1 MKEIRILHLF
11 PKRLSLYGEYGNVA
25 VLARTLEEQG
35 HNVEV
40 LSYEEGELSFENV
53 NMVYVGTGTEEALWE
68 ANRILQPHKE
78 LIKTALSGGA
88 SFLATGNA
96 MALFGSELTFDGEKA
111 NGLDVFSYKTEMSS
125 KKRYLAD
132 ALGKDPEGNIY
143 VGFINTGCVYTGT
156 DKPVMELLLGKNLGN
171 DKANPAEGYKE
182 GAFFGTQLIGPVLT
196 KNPHLLSA
204 FVKTLTGEECT
215 PNPDSNLQKAYEIAK
230 QELLNRLNG

>member
-25 VLARTLEEQG
+25 VLAGTLETLGNQ
-35 HNVEV
+35 VEIFN
-40 LSYEEGELSFENV
+40 YEEGELSLGNV
-53 NMVYVGTGTEEALWE
+53 DMIYVGAGTEESLWE
-68 ANRILQPHKE
+68 ANRLLQPHKE
-78 LIKTALSGGA
+78 AVKKAITDGV

-96 MALFGSELTFDGEKA
+96 MALFGKELTFDGETA
-111 NGLDVFSYKTEMSS
+111 PCVEAFSYKAEMSS

-156 DKPVMELLLGKNLGN
+156 DKPVMELLLGTKLGN
-171 DKANPAEGYKE
+171 DKATPAEGYKE
-182 GAFFGTQLIGPVLT
+182 GSFFGTQLIGPVLT
-196 KNPHLLSA
+196 KNPHLLST
-204 FVKTLTGEECT
+204 FVKTLTGEEYA
-215 PNPDSNLQKAYEIAK
+215 PDPESNLQKAYEIAK

>member
-25 VLARTLEEQG
+25 VLARTLETLG
-35 HNVEV
+35 NKVEV

-53 NMVYVGTGTEEALWE
+53 DMVYVGAGTEEAVWE
-68 ANRILQPHKE
+68 ANRILQPHKATVQKA
-78 LIKTALSGGA
+78 ISGGI

-96 MALFGSELTFDGEKA
+96 MALFGGELTLDGEKTVA
-111 NGLDVFSYKTEMSS
+111 LEAFSYNTEMTS

-132 ALGKDPEGNIY
+132 AMGKDPDGNLY

-156 DKPVMELLLGKNLGN
+156 DRPVMELLLGKKLGN
-171 DKANPAEGYKE
+171 DKANPAEGYQN
-182 GAFFGTQLIGPVLT
+182 GSFFGTQMIGPVLT

-204 FVKTLTGEECT
+204 FVKTLTGEEYI
-215 PNPDSNLQKAYEIAK
+215 PDPDSNLQKAYEIAK

>member
-25 VLARTLEEQG
+25 VLARTLETLG
-35 HNVEV
+35 NKVEV

-53 NMVYVGTGTEEALWE
+53 DMVYVGAGTEEAVWE
-68 ANRILQPHKE
+68 ANRILQPHKATVQKA
-78 LIKTALSGGA
+78 ISDGI

-96 MALFGSELTFDGEKA
+96 MALFGGELTLDGEKTVA
-111 NGLDVFSYKTEMSS
+111 LEAFSYNTEMTS

-132 ALGKDPEGNIY
+132 AMGKDPDGNLY

-156 DKPVMELLLGKNLGN
+156 DRPVMELLLGKKLGN
-171 DKANPAEGYKE
+171 DKANPAEGYQNSS
-182 GAFFGTQLIGPVLT
+182 FFGTQMIGPVLT

-204 FVKTLTGEECT
+204 FVKTLTGEEYI
-215 PNPDSNLQKAYEIAK
+215 PDPDSNLQKAYEIAK

>member
-25 VLARTLEEQG
+25 VLARTLETLG
-35 HNVEV
+35 NKVEV

-53 NMVYVGTGTEEALWE
+53 DMVYVGAGTEEAVWE
-68 ANRILQPHKE
+68 ANRILQPHKATVQKA
-78 LIKTALSGGA
+78 ISDGI

-96 MALFGSELTFDGEKA
+96 MALFGGELTLDGEKTVA
-111 NGLDVFSYKTEMSS
+111 LEAFSYNTEMTS

-132 ALGKDPEGNIY
+132 AMGKDPDGNLY

-156 DKPVMELLLGKNLGN
+156 DRPVMELLLGKKLGN
-171 DKANPAEGYKE
+171 DKANPAEGYQN
-182 GAFFGTQLIGPVLT
+182 GSFFGTQMIGPVLT

-204 FVKTLTGEECT
+204 FVKTLTGEEYI
-215 PNPDSNLQKAYEIAK
+215 PDPDSNLQKAYEIAK

>member
-25 VLARTLEEQG
+25 VLARTLETLG
-35 HNVEV
+35 NKVEV

-53 NMVYVGTGTEEALWE
+53 DMVYVGAGTEEAVWE
-68 ANRILQPHKE
+68 ANRILQPHKATVQKA
-78 LIKTALSGGA
+78 ISDGI

-96 MALFGSELTFDGEKA
+96 MALFGGELTLDGEKTVA
-111 NGLDVFSYKTEMSS
+111 LEAFSYNTEMTS

-132 ALGKDPEGNIY
+132 AMGKDPDGNLY

-156 DKPVMELLLGKNLGN
+156 DRPVMELLLGKKLGN
-171 DKANPAEGYKE
+171 DKANPAEGYQN
-182 GAFFGTQLIGPVLT
+182 GSFFGTQMIGPVLT
-196 KNPHLLSA
+196 KNPHLLGA
-204 FVKTLTGEECT
+204 FVKVLTGEEYI
-215 PNPDSNLQKAYEIAK
+215 PDPDSNLQKAYEIAK

>member
-25 VLARTLEEQG
+25 VLARTLETLG
-35 HNVEV
+35 NKVVV

-53 NMVYVGTGTEEALWE
+53 DMVYVGAGTEEAVWE
-68 ANRILQPHKE
+68 ANRILQPHKATVQKA
-78 LIKTALSGGA
+78 ISDGI

-96 MALFGSELTFDGEKA
+96 MALFGSELTLDGEKTVA
-111 NGLDVFSYKTEMSS
+111 LEAFSYNTEMTS

-132 ALGKDPEGNIY
+132 AMGKDQEGNLY

-156 DKPVMELLLGKNLGN
+156 DKPVMELLLGKKLGN
-171 DKANPAEGYKE
+171 NKANPAEGYQN
-182 GAFFGTQLIGPVLT
+182 GSFFGTQMIGPVLT

-204 FVKTLTGEECT
+204 FVKTLTGEEYI
-215 PNPDSNLQKAYEIAK
+215 PDPDSNLLKAYEIAK

>member
-25 VLARTLEEQG
+25 VLARTLETLG
-35 HNVEV
+35 NKVEV

-53 NMVYVGTGTEEALWE
+53 DMVYVGAGTEEAVWE
-68 ANRILQPHKE
+68 ANRILQPHKATVQKA
-78 LIKTALSGGA
+78 ISDGI

-96 MALFGSELTFDGEKA
+96 MALFGGELTLDGEKTVA
-111 NGLDVFSYKTEMSS
+111 LEAFSYNTEMTS

-132 ALGKDPEGNIY
+132 AMGKDPDGNLY

-156 DKPVMELLLGKNLGN
+156 DRPVMELLLGKKLGN
-171 DKANPAEGYKE
+171 NKANPAEGYQN
-182 GAFFGTQLIGPVLT
+182 GSFFGTQMIGPVLT
-196 KNPHLLSA
+196 KNPHLLGA
-204 FVKTLTGEECT
+204 FVKVLTGEEYI
-215 PNPDSNLQKAYEIAK
+215 PDPDSNLLKAYEIAK

>member
-25 VLARTLEEQG
+25 VLARTLQDLG
-35 HNVEV
+35 NQVEV
-40 LSYEEGELSFENV
+40 LSYEEGELSFRDV
-53 NMVYVGTGTEEALWE
+53 DMVYMGAGTEEALWE
-68 ANRILQPHKE
+68 ANRLLQPHKE
-78 LIKTALSGGA
+78 AVQKAIADGV

-96 MALFGSELTFDGEKA
+96 MALFGTELTLDGEKTA
-111 NGLDVFSYKTEMSS
+111 ALEAFSYHTEMTS

-156 DKPVMELLLGKNLGN
+156 DKPVMELLLGTKLGN
-171 DKANPAEGYKE
+171 NKADPAEGYKE
-182 GAFFGTQLIGPVLT
+182 GGFFGTQLIGPVLT

-204 FVKTLTGEECT
+204 FVKALTGEDYVPAPE
-215 PNPDSNLQKAYEIAK
+215 SNLQRAYEIAK